1 MSPLIEHTL
10 SMVGKGATPGAPG
23 LRGDAGGGENNPPF
37 LKLPPELRTTIYRY
51 VVVNSTPVQLY
62 LGDVDRRRS
71 KAEYGQAGRRPL
83 LINLKPHPHPLAL
96 TCRTFYSE
104 VRPVYVVENTF
115 CMSNAST
122 REMLH
127 VDYITQFMRMMGPS
141 ANKVKKVSIDYRFP
155 VEFGEDTK
163 QIWVK
168 LHVLLYVKALKNRS
182 HSDKALIRRWNS
194 DEGGVLR
201 IETRAGSYADLC
213 HCGLFHLAEDHSA
226 RASNTKLLDFLQ
238 AMFNIASEH
247 HCTDLLK
254 GGSSKCKE
262 CGGKRRYKQSQGW
275 LTSKTETLAVW

>member
-1 MSPLIEHTL
+1 
-10 SMVGKGATPGAPG
+10 MVGKAATPGAPG
-23 LRGDAGGGENNPPF
+23 LRDDAGGGENSPPF

-51 VVVNSTPVQLY
+51 VVVNSTPIQLH

-71 KAEYGQAGRRPL
+71 KSEYGQAGRRPL
-83 LINLKPHPHPLAL
+83 LINLKPHPHPLTL

-104 VRPVYVVENTF
+104 VGPLYVVENTF

-122 REMLH
+122 MEKLH
-127 VDYITQFMRMMGPS
+127 VDYITQFKRMMGPS

-155 VEFGEDTK
+155 VEVGEDTK

-168 LHVLLYVKALKNRS
+168 LHVLL
-182 HSDKALIRRWNS
+182 

-226 RASNTKLLDFLQ
+226 RASDTKLLDFLQ
-238 AMFNIASEH
+238 AMFNVASEH

-254 GGSSKCKE
+254 GEWWKCKK

-275 LTSKTETLAVW
+275 RTPKTETLAVW